1 MQPSNPR
8 PRVSKKAGKTKRDGG
23 QATKKR
29 KDKKDKK
36 GQKTLEAWQ
45 DPNSAEYDEVR
56 VQTNAQFQAAEAA
69 RQDRPVTKGKRTRQA
84 QPK

>member
-23 QATKKR
+23 QATKR
-29 KDKKDKK
+29 RQDKK

-45 DPNSAEYDEVR
+45 DPNSAEYDELR
-56 VQTNAQFQAAEAA
+56 AQTNAQFQAAEAA
-69 RQDRPVTKGKRTRQA
+69 RDDMPATKGKRTRQA

>member
-8 PRVSKKAGKTKRDGG
+8 PRVTKKAGKTKRDGG

-29 KDKKDKK
+29 KDKK

-56 VQTNAQFQAAEAA
+56 VQANAQFQAAEAA
-69 RQDRPVTKGKRTRQA
+69 RQDKPATKGKRTRQA

>member
-29 KDKKDKK
+29 KDTKD
-36 GQKTLEAWQ
+36 QKLEAWQ
-45 DPNSAEYDEVR
+45 DPSSAEYDEVR
-56 VQTNAQFQAAEAA
+56 VQANAQFQAAEAA
-69 RQDRPVTKGKRTRQA
+69 RQDKPPTKGKRTRQA
-84 QPK
+84 QPE

>member
-8 PRVSKKAGKTKRDGG
+8 PRVSKKTGKTKRDGG

-29 KDKKDKK
+29 KDKKGQK
-36 GQKTLEAWQ
+36 GQTLEAWQ
-45 DPNSAEYDEVR
+45 DPNSAEYDEAR
-56 VQTNAQFQAAEAA
+56 VQANAQFQAAEAA
-69 RQDRPVTKGKRTRQA
+69 RQDKPVTKGKRTHQA

>member
-8 PRVSKKAGKTKRDGG
+8 PRVSKKAGKSKRDGG

-29 KDKKDKK
+29 KDKK
-36 GQKTLEAWQ
+36 GQKKLEAWQ

-56 VQTNAQFQAAEAA
+56 VQANAQFQAAEAA
-69 RQDRPVTKGKRTRQA
+69 RQDKPVTKGKRTRQA

>member
-8 PRVSKKAGKTKRDGG
+8 PRVSKKTGKTKRDGG

-29 KDKKDKK
+29 KDKK
-36 GQKTLEAWQ
+36 GQNTLEAWQ

-69 RQDRPVTKGKRTRQA
+69 REDKPVTKGKRTRQA

>member
-1 MQPSNPR
+1 MLQPSNPR

-29 KDKKDKK
+29 KDKK
-36 GQKTLEAWQ
+36 GQKALEAWQ

-56 VQTNAQFQAAEAA
+56 VQANAQFQAAEAA
-69 RQDRPVTKGKRTRQA
+69 RDDKPVTNARRTRQA